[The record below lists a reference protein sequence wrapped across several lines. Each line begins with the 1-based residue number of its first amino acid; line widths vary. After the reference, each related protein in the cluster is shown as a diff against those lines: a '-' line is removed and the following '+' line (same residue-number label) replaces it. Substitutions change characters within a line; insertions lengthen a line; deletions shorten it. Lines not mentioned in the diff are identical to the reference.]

1 MLYPPDTRLADIHL
15 EVCRS
20 PPLSPN
26 ETLVEIMTRCME
38 HPTLPNLEETD
49 KIILALTHPCKIMCE
64 FAGVT
69 SETRNVL
76 INIIEAKFDVLL
88 EHLPH
93 DKFKYSEV
101 DGNLLFVQ
109 SRLAEFFEG
118 RKIEEKVVY
127 EPIYLEDKIRKS
139 FNRCTCLTMCK
150 DIMWCM
156 RSIINEQTWQLQC
169 WEWMPGRYNR
179 DHPHWQMC
187 DADMQTALSLSAAEA
202 LRAPAAAVAP
212 AARTDHHFWSD
223 DDDAHIQ
230 AAINASLSDQPAAAP
245 AAVSS
250 DAPCV
255 VCNETHDLFAIVPC
269 GHVCV
274 CKTCAEKLS
283 GQRCPLCRCKIEQF
297 MQLFR

>member
-1 MLYPPDTRLADIHL
+1 
-15 EVCRS
+15 
-20 PPLSPN
+20 
-26 ETLVEIMTRCME
+26 ME

-76 INIIEAKFDVLL
+76 INIIEAKLDVLL

-93 DKFKYSEV
+93 DQFKYSDV

-118 RKIEEKVVY
+118 RKIEEIVVY
-127 EPIYLEDKIRKS
+127 VPIYLEDKIRKS
-139 FNRCTCLTMCK
+139 FNRCTCLHMCK
-150 DIMWCM
+150 DIMSCM
-156 RSIINEQTWQLQC
+156 RSIINEQRWQLQC
-169 WEWMPGRYNR
+169 WECMPGRYNR

-187 DADMQTALSLSAAEA
+187 DAD
-202 LRAPAAAVAP
+202 
-212 AARTDHHFWSD
+212 
-223 DDDAHIQ
+223 IQ
-230 AAINASLSDQPAAAP
+230 AAITASLSDQPAAAP

-283 GQRCPLCRCKIEQF
+283 GQRCPLCRCKIEHF